1 MNIIKLTR
9 IRQWYIVADA
19 DSYLTLKN
27 LGVCMTRFHQD
38 FLPTLKLLTQ
48 KHDVRGKE
56 VNFKTEILGPF
67 LDRIGKTWLKKHPS
81 FDCTIDSKTMTFEVR
96 KVDGYDIARKTIP
109 KMEEVLSAFFAR
121 WGYRSTFTYSE
132 ARGKCRFAVEYWF
145 DPERQPIVVLAEDV
159 QEKPNKAMLK
169 LGNLRFTIT
178 ADDPRGSVSLLR
190 DKSGDVNGK
199 EVNIGYVH
207 VKVEISQ
214 GGKFEPFQ
222 STRCTYDQI
231 SDVRPWI
238 AELMKIPNVNAN
250 NFDEKPE

>member
-1 MNIIKLTR
+1 MKIIKLTR

-19 DSYLTLKN
+19 DSYLTLKS

-38 FLPTLKLLTQ
+38 FLPTLKLLTD

-67 LDRIGKTWLKKHPS
+67 LDRVGNTWLKKHPS

-96 KVDGYDIARKTIP
+96 KADGYDTARKTIP

-121 WGYRSTFTYSE
+121 WGYRSSFEYSE

-159 QEKPNKAMLK
+159 REKPKVMLK
-169 LGNLRFTIT
+169 FGNLRLTLTF
-178 ADDPRGSVSLLR
+178 DDPRGAVQMLR
-190 DKSGDVNGK
+190 DKSGDVSGK
-199 EVNIGYVH
+199 RVNIGYVH
-207 VKVEISQ
+207 VGIEISQ
-214 GGKFEPFQ
+214 GGNFVPFH
-222 STRCTYDQI
+222 STRCTYQQI
-231 SDVRPWI
+231 SNVKPMI
-238 AELMKIPNVNAN
+238 AALMEIPNVHAN